1 LGDTTFNQ
9 TWLLYAA
16 LVIVTIVAWVIRYT
30 TIVLA
35 LILLALNHVRWIN
48 LAFPSIASLQHSAF
62 RGGDV
67 GFGRMLFIRWRY
79 SHFHRRHD
87 QWRGLLG
94 GVNYSF

>member
-35 LILLALNHVRWIN
+35 LILLALNHVR
-48 LAFPSIASLQHSAF
+48 
-62 RGGDV
+62 
-67 GFGRMLFIRWRY
+67 
-79 SHFHRRHD
+79 
-87 QWRGLLG
+87 
-94 GVNYSF
+94 